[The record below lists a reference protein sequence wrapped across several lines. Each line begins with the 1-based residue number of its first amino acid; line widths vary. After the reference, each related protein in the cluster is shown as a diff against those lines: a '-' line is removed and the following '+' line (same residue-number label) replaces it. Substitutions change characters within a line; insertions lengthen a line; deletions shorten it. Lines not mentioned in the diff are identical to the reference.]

1 MSDDNYKLSPE
12 SEYGIKH
19 GLTFSEDDTSYIT
32 GDMLG
37 GKKKSTRVCKEDI
50 SYLRHVGLGVC
61 QLSDSAQINLAKEQV

>member
-37 GKKKSTRVCKEDI
+37 GKKNQPEYVKRKQAI
-50 SYLRHVGLGVC
+50 F
-61 QLSDSAQINLAKEQV
+61 